1 MRIYI
6 IVVNV
11 EQYYDPHRCLRL
23 FGVMNDIGDM
33 KNVNKRNV
41 LTVKTV
47 KKDKE
52 LFKLLKSE
60 VYPSI
65 RFTMDVWC

>member
-33 KNVNKRNV
+33 RNVKKSNV

-52 LFKLLKSE
+52 LSKLLKSE

-65 RFTMDVWC
+65 RYTIDV

>member
-1 MRIYI
+1 MKIHM

-11 EQYYDPHRCLRL
+11 EQYYNPHRCLRL

-52 LFKLLKSE
+52 LSNLLKSE

>member
-1 MRIYI
+1 MKINM

-52 LFKLLKSE
+52 LSKLLKSE

>member
-1 MRIYI
+1 M

-52 LFKLLKSE
+52 LSKLLKSE

>member
-1 MRIYI
+1 MKINM

-52 LFKLLKSE
+52 WSKLLKSE

>member
-1 MRIYI
+1 MKINM

-52 LFKLLKSE
+52 LSKLLKSE

-65 RFTMDVWC
+65 QFTMDVWC